1 MSGRLQRTPTMDDGA
16 NGIPGGPVEPR
27 TPRLKSE
34 DLFRQQREVEIAHQG
49 RIYRLS
55 LTLMN
60 KLILT
65 A

>member
-1 MSGRLQRTPTMDDGA
+1 MSGRPQQTLNRDGGV
-16 NGIPGGPVEPR
+16 NGIPGSPVEPR

-34 DLFRQQREVEIAHQG
+34 DLFRQQREVEIEHRG
-49 RIYRLS
+49 RIYRLR
-55 LTLMN
+55 LTQMN